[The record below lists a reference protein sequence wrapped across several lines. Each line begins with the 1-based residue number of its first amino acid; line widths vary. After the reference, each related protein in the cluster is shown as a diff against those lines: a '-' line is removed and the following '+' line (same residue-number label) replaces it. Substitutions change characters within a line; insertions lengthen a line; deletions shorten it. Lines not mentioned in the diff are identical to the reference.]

1 MTVTLQFESLSN
13 LECEWLRD
21 QRGEGVLSSRPARG
35 FGLYICLHPYYIKRS
50 LSLLSIYRV
59 HCLSLVPLAY
69 LPLSRLILPLNP
81 GRMSIVP
88 RSLHPVANR
97 KTAQLQLHNLEL
109 KRVDTSL
116 EMWNVCRQVYLCRRL
131 GLIVRLVTM
140 SNDGSSLTEA

>member
-1 MTVTLQFESLSN
+1 MTVTLQSKLPSN
-13 LECEWLRD
+13 LQCEWLRR
-21 QRGEGVLSSRPARG
+21 QRGEGVLSSRPVRG
-35 FGLYICLHPYYIKRS
+35 FGPYICLYPYYIKRS

-88 RSLHPVANR
+88 RSLHPVATR

-116 EMWNVCRQVYLCRRL
+116 EMWNVCRQVYLCRRF
-131 GLIVRLVTM
+131 
-140 SNDGSSLTEA
+140 SSTVFGDDNG